1 MPSNGALD
9 LTIRIMGKVDPS
21 LAKSISSVTKQ
32 AGSISTVIGNIG
44 KAGLAMTG
52 AVAVAAAGVIGSTT
66 KAAQTFEDQMSDV
79 AKYVGGLTDEAGNI
93 NVEPYNEMADAI
105 LRLSTELPYSI
116 ENLTRMAAAM
126 GESGKSAEEIMG
138 GLLRD
143 TAMVGVALDI
153 SGDQAGDWATK
164 WEEALSMPHD
174 QIMDLFDQINYLAAN
189 SATTAVEIGEVVN
202 RVASLGQVT
211 GMDPDATAALATGLL
226 SMGMDSARAA
236 TSIKNIYTN
245 LTMGASA
252 TDRMTRAWDRLGMDA
267 VEVAKAMQSVDEYGN
282 SLAPDTLISVFEA
295 IGQLPEYQRLST
307 INDLFGRWPM
317 EAAAKVAQNPQ
328 FIVKLLNDANGTDWM
343 GSMEKELIV
352 KTNTAEG
359 LDEMFGNAVTRF
371 MVTLGNN
378 FLPVKKE
385 LAMLGIDMMNGITDS
400 LPDLTRLAE
409 GVMPMLR
416 SAVEGIGNAVKNAL
430 PYIQQAVDYVANN
443 GDTVAKWATG
453 LVGVFALMSAAPTIS
468 GIANTILGP
477 ASGLMS
483 VSPGRGQRFAAGVTG
498 AVSNAGGTFRAAQ
511 LGAQM
516 SNSLG
521 GSSLGNT
528 ILGGILGIQNA
539 GNLNKAKTGKGM
551 SRAVGNLM
559 NGITAAQAGGGILSV
574 LGNTGVGRYASN
586 VGRSVQ
592 NLANTGLVQDTLGV
606 GAMALGGIGNL
617 FGGAPAVATAAAS
630 GGLLG
635 RIGGALSGAA
645 GTVSGLGTALAATPI
660 GAAAMNVGSF
670 LGAGAGVIG
679 AVASPLASG
688 FLSLLG
694 TFGPVIAGLGGVVA
708 VVSILGDN
716 LEGIRTVVGN
726 IFGPAGVQVL
736 DNFVGGVTNI
746 GNAIRNAL
754 SPAGLANIQ
763 QAITSTFGPG
773 AGQAFA
779 TLIPLIQT
787 VTGIFGQI
795 VDLGVNHLKPLIL
808 EVWEFLSGTLFPTLI
823 PLLSTVIGLVG
834 TALVN
839 AVKVI
844 VDVVKAV
851 TPVVEPVITG
861 IIGLIQSIANV
872 AVSVVNFIIRCLNT
886 LSFTIPDWPVVFGG
900 LAGKTL
906 GFNLQ
911 EIALPQ
917 FANGGFATRPSI
929 AGEDGPETIIP
940 HDPAKRSRAI
950 ALWLQTGS
958 ILGLNSFADG
968 GFTNGMKAWGV
979 SALAGLALG
988 SAPGVAFTK
997 GIKLLNVAADAMQ
1010 LAGANSAEARKFIS
1024 TARAGARLRGGMGYL
1039 ASMDGLN
1046 LPDLTPRRS
1055 AGSMG
1060 RSIGGSLPAITFAPQ
1075 ITVSGSMSEED
1086 VNKLVE
1092 LLYQKFAE
1100 FMDRYNRERRRTSYA

>member
-126 GESGKSAEEIMG
+126 GESGKTAGEIMG

-174 QIMDLFDQINYLAAN
+174 QIMDLFDQINYMAAN

-409 GVMPMLR
+409 AVMPMLR
-416 SAVEGIGNAVKNAL
+416 SAVEGIGNAVQDAL
-430 PYIQQAVDYVANN
+430 PHIQNAIDYVVNN
-443 GDTVAKWATG
+443 KDTVTQWATG
-453 LVGVFALMSAAPTIS
+453 LVGLFAVMSAAPAVS
-468 GIANTILGP
+468 GIASTVLGP
-477 ASGLMS
+477 AAGLMS
-483 VSPGRGQRFAAGVTG
+483 VSPSRGQRFA
-498 AVSNAGGTFRAAQ
+498 
-511 LGAQM
+511 
-516 SNSLG
+516 
-521 GSSLGNT
+521 
-528 ILGGILGIQNA
+528 
-539 GNLNKAKTGKGM
+539 
-551 SRAVGNLM
+551 
-559 NGITAAQAGGGILSV
+559 
-574 LGNTGVGRYASN
+574 
-586 VGRSVQ
+586 
-592 NLANTGLVQDTLGV
+592 
-606 GAMALGGIGNL
+606 
-617 FGGAPAVATAAAS
+617 
-630 GGLLG
+630 
-635 RIGGALSGAA
+635 SGAA
-645 GTVSGLGTALAATPI
+645 GAVSGLGGTIQAARIGAQMANSSMTQVNGEAAGGGLFNTLLGAAFGVKNRNALTSGKGSDRTWWNRAIGVADQIATAKQGGIGGVISGLFAGTRIGNYAKGIADTKIGGGLI
-660 GAAAMNVGSF
+660 GAAKTGGGVMGEILSGIAGFTGLSGAVTGVKAA
-670 LGAGAGVIG
+670 GAGALAKVGSLAPVQALGSVAGGIAGGVG
-679 AVASPLASG
+679 NVLGFGGTVMAPLASG
-688 FLSLLG
+688 FMSLLG
-694 TFGPVIAGLGGVVA
+694 TFGPVIAGIGGIVA

-716 LEGIRTVVGN
+716 LDGIRTVVGN

-736 DNFVGGVTNI
+736 DNFVGGITNI
-746 GNAIRNAL
+746 GNAIQNAL
-754 SPAGLANIQ
+754 SPEGLANIQ
-763 QAITSTFGPG
+763 ETITKTFGPG
-773 AGQAFA
+773 AGAAFG

-808 EVWEFLSGTLFPTLI
+808 EVWEFLSGTLFPAVI

-861 IIGLIQSIANV
+861 IIGLIQGIADT
-872 AVSVVNFIIRCLNT
+872 AVSVVNFVIRALNK
-886 LSFTIPDWPVVFGG
+886 LSFTVPDWVPVIGG
-900 LAGKTL
+900 SQF

-911 EIALPQ
+911 EVSLPQ

>member
-328 FIVKLLNDANGTDWM
+328 FITDLLQMDNGTDWM

-606 GAMALGGIGNL
+606 GAMALGGMGNL

-736 DNFVGGVTNI
+736 DNFVGSVTNI
-746 GNAIRNAL
+746 GNAIQNAL

-795 VDLGVNHLKPLIL
+795 VDLGVNHMKPLI
-808 EVWEFLSGTLFPTLI
+808 EEIFLFLTGTLFPAVV

-844 VDVVKAV
+844 IDVVKTV
-851 TPVVEPVITG
+851 TPVVEPVIMG
-861 IIGLIQSIANV
+861 IIGLIQGIANV
-872 AVSVVNFIIRCLNT
+872 AVSVVNFVIRSLNK
-886 LSFTIPDWPVVFGG
+886 LSFTVPDWVPVIGG
-900 LAGKTL
+900 SQF

-911 EIALPQ
+911 EVSLPQ

-1100 FMDRYNRERRRTSYA
+1100 FMARYERERRRTSYA

>member
-126 GESGKSAEEIMG
+126 GESGKTAGEIMG

-174 QIMDLFDQINYLAAN
+174 QIMDLFDQINYMAAN

-343 GSMEKELIV
+343 DSMEKELIV

-385 LAMLGIDMMNGITDS
+385 LATLGIDMMNGITDS

-409 GVMPMLR
+409 GVMPVLR
-416 SAVEGIGNAVKNAL
+416 NAVEGIGNAVKDAL
-430 PYIQQAVDYVANN
+430 PDIQKAVDYVANN
-443 GDTVAKWATG
+443 GDKVVQWATG
-453 LVGVFALMSAAPTIS
+453 LVGIFAAMSAAPTIS
-468 GIANTILGP
+468 GIVG
-477 ASGLMS
+477 S
-483 VSPGRGQRFAAGVTG
+483 VIPMGNISIRGGQRFANG
-498 AVSNAGGTFRAAQ
+498 AASVVSGIGNTFGAARF
-511 LGAQM
+511 GAQM
-516 SNSLG
+516 ANSSMTQVNGASSGGFLQTAANSLLG
-521 GSSLGNT
+521 AAFGIKNRDALTSGKGSDRTWWNRTMGVANQIT
-528 ILGGILGIQNA
+528 AAKQGGIGGVISGLFA
-539 GNLNKAKTGKGM
+539 GTSVGNYANSIAGTKIGGGLIGAAKTG
-551 SRAVGNLM
+551 
-559 NGITAAQAGGGILSV
+559 GGVMGEILS
-574 LGNTGVGRYASN
+574 GIAGYTG
-586 VGRSVQ
+586 
-592 NLANTGLVQDTLGV
+592 
-606 GAMALGGIGNL
+606 
-617 FGGAPAVATAAAS
+617 
-630 GGLLG
+630 
-635 RIGGALSGAA
+635 LSGAA
-645 GTVSGLGTALAATPI
+645 NGVMAAGSAALTTI
-660 GAAAMNVGSF
+660 GSLAPVQAIGGMVGRIAGGVGNVLSF
-670 LGAGAGVIG
+670 GG
-679 AVASPLASG
+679 AVMSPLASG
-688 FLSLLG
+688 FMTLLG
-694 TFGPVIAGLGGVVA
+694 MFGPAIAGLGGVIA

-736 DNFVGGVTNI
+736 NNFVGGVTNI
-746 GNAIRNAL
+746 GNAIGNAL

-795 VDLGVNHLKPLIL
+795 VDLGVNHMKPLI
-808 EVWEFLSGTLFPTLI
+808 EEIFTFLTGTLFPAVV

-844 VDVVKAV
+844 IDVVKTV
-851 TPVVEPVITG
+851 TPVVEPVIMG
-861 IIGLIQSIANV
+861 IIGLIQGIANV
-872 AVSVVNFIIRCLNT
+872 AVSVVNFVIRSLNK
-886 LSFTIPDWPVVFGG
+886 LSFTVPDWVPVIGG
-900 LAGKTL
+900 SQF

-911 EIALPQ
+911 EVSLPQ

-997 GIKLLNVAADAMQ
+997 GVKLLNVAADVMQ

-1100 FMDRYNRERRRTSYA
+1100 FMARYERERRRTSYA

>member
-409 GVMPMLR
+409 GVMPVLR

-468 GIANTILGP
+468 GVANTILGP

-483 VSPGRGQRFAAGVTG
+483 VSSGRGQRFAAGVTG

-606 GAMALGGIGNL
+606 GAMALGGMGNL
-617 FGGAPAVATAAAS
+617 FGGAPAFATAAAS

-660 GAAAMNVGSF
+660 GTAAMNVGSF

-795 VDLGVNHLKPLIL
+795 VDLGVNHMKPLI
-808 EVWEFLSGTLFPTLI
+808 EEIFSFLTGTLFPAVV

-844 VDVVKAV
+844 IDVVKTV
-851 TPVVEPVITG
+851 TPVVEPVIMG
-861 IIGLIQSIANV
+861 IIGLIRGIANV
-872 AVSVVNFIIRCLNT
+872 TVSVVNFVIRSLNK
-886 LSFTIPDWPVVFGG
+886 LSFTVPDWVPVIGG
-900 LAGKTL
+900 SQF

-911 EIALPQ
+911 EVSLPQ

>member
-328 FIVKLLNDANGTDWM
+328 FITDLLQMANGTDWM

-400 LPDLTRLAE
+400 LPDLTKLAE

-430 PYIQQAVDYVANN
+430 PDIQQAVDYVANN

-468 GIANTILGP
+468 GIANTILSPAAKP
-477 ASGLMS
+477 ASGALNFVKS
-483 VSPGRGQRFAAGVTG
+483 VPKTVGNGIMAARTG
-498 AVSNAGGTFRAAQ
+498 SVLANGAGE
-511 LGAQM
+511 
-516 SNSLG
+516 
-521 GSSLGNT
+521 SSIGNT
-528 ILGGILGIQNA
+528 ILGGVMGLLSTGSLSKPNSQRGQQAAVNA
-539 GNLNKAKTGKGM
+539 L
-551 SRAVGNLM
+551 
-559 NGITAAQAGGGILSV
+559 AGRI
-574 LGNTGVGRYASN
+574 NATK
-586 VGRSVQ
+586 Q
-592 NLANTGLVQDTLGV
+592 
-606 GAMALGGIGNL
+606 GIGNYV
-617 FGGAPAVATAAAS
+617 GGIRNAISNPVSMPGFTTGVLSTMAGIPMPAPAA
-630 GGLLG
+630 
-635 RIGGALSGAA
+635 
-645 GTVSGLGTALAATPI
+645 
-660 GAAAMNVGSF
+660 
-670 LGAGAGVIG
+670 G
-679 AVASPLASG
+679 AVAASSAAGGISSALGTVAGVAGAAVLPVAGQVAGAAKGVAGFLGKG

-708 VVSILGDN
+708 VVSILSDN

-795 VDLGVNHLKPLIL
+795 VDLGVNHMKPLI
-808 EVWEFLSGTLFPTLI
+808 EEIFSFLTGTLFPAVV
-823 PLLSTVIGLVG
+823 PLLQTVIGLVG

-839 AVKVI
+839 AVAVI

-851 TPVVEPVITG
+851 LPAIEPIITG
-861 IIGLIQSIANV
+861 IIGLIQGIANV
-872 AVSVVNFIIRCLNT
+872 AVSVVNFVIRGLNNISIT
-886 LSFTIPDWPVVFGG
+886 MPDWLKYVPFASE

-906 GFNLQ
+906 GFELQ
-911 EIALPQ
+911 EVSLPQ

>member
-174 QIMDLFDQINYLAAN
+174 QIMDLFDQINYMAAN

-328 FIVKLLNDANGTDWM
+328 FITDLLQMANGTDWM

-539 GNLNKAKTGKGM
+539 GSLNKAKTGKGM

-559 NGITAAQAGGGILSV
+559 SGITAAQAGGGILSA

-592 NLANTGLVQDTLGV
+592 NLANTELVQNTMGV

-660 GAAAMNVGSF
+660 GAAALNVGSF

-736 DNFVGGVTNI
+736 NNFVGGVTNI
-746 GNAIRNAL
+746 GNAIGNAL

-795 VDLGVNHLKPLIL
+795 VDLGVNHMKPLI
-808 EVWEFLSGTLFPTLI
+808 EEIFSFLTGTLFPAVV

-844 VDVVKAV
+844 IDVVKTV
-851 TPVVEPVITG
+851 TPVVEPVIMG
-861 IIGLIQSIANV
+861 IIGLIQGIANV
-872 AVSVVNFIIRCLNT
+872 AVSVVNFVIRSLNK
-886 LSFTIPDWPVVFGG
+886 LSFTVPDWVPVIGG
-900 LAGKTL
+900 SQF

-911 EIALPQ
+911 EVSLPQ

-997 GIKLLNVAADAMQ
+997 GVKLLNVAADVMQ
-1010 LAGANSAEARKFIS
+1010 LAGANSAEAQKFIS

-1100 FMDRYNRERRRTSYA
+1100 FMARYERERRRTSYA

>member
-174 QIMDLFDQINYLAAN
+174 QIMDLFDQINYMAAN

-328 FIVKLLNDANGTDWM
+328 FITDLLQMANGTDWM

-539 GNLNKAKTGKGM
+539 GSLNKAKTGKGM

-559 NGITAAQAGGGILSV
+559 SGITAAQAGGGILSA

-592 NLANTGLVQDTLGV
+592 NLANTELVQNTMGV

-660 GAAAMNVGSF
+660 GAAALNVGSF

-736 DNFVGGVTNI
+736 NNFVGGVTNI
-746 GNAIRNAL
+746 GNAIGNAL

-795 VDLGVNHLKPLIL
+795 VDLGVNHMKPLI
-808 EVWEFLSGTLFPTLI
+808 EEIFSFLTGTLFPAVV

-844 VDVVKAV
+844 IDVVKTV
-851 TPVVEPVITG
+851 TPVVEPVIMG
-861 IIGLIQSIANV
+861 IIGLIQGIANV
-872 AVSVVNFIIRCLNT
+872 AVSVVNFVIRSLNK
-886 LSFTIPDWPVVFGG
+886 LSFTVPDWVPVIGG
-900 LAGKTL
+900 SQF

-911 EIALPQ
+911 EVSLPQ

-997 GIKLLNVAADAMQ
+997 GVKLLNVAADVMQ

-1092 LLYQKFAE
+1092 LLYQKFVE
-1100 FMDRYNRERRRTSYA
+1100 FMARYERERRRTSYA

>member
-174 QIMDLFDQINYLAAN
+174 KIMDLFDQINYLAAN

-400 LPDLTRLAE
+400 LPDLTKLAE

-606 GAMALGGIGNL
+606 GAMALGGMGNL

-795 VDLGVNHLKPLIL
+795 VDLGVNHMKPLI
-808 EVWEFLSGTLFPTLI
+808 EEIFSFLTGTLFPAVV

-844 VDVVKAV
+844 IDVVKTV
-851 TPVVEPVITG
+851 TPVVEPVIMG
-861 IIGLIQSIANV
+861 IIGLIRGIANV
-872 AVSVVNFIIRCLNT
+872 TVSVVNFVIRSLNK
-886 LSFTIPDWPVVFGG
+886 LSFTVPDWVPVIGG
-900 LAGKTL
+900 SQF

-911 EIALPQ
+911 EVSLPQ

>member
-328 FIVKLLNDANGTDWM
+328 FITDLLQMANGTDWM

-400 LPDLTRLAE
+400 LPDLTKLAE

-453 LVGVFALMSAAPTIS
+453 LVGVFALMSAAPAIS

-539 GNLNKAKTGKGM
+539 GSLNKAKTGKGM

-592 NLANTGLVQDTLGV
+592 NLANTGLVQNTLGV
-606 GAMALGGIGNL
+606 GAMALGGMGNL

-660 GAAAMNVGSF
+660 GAAALNVGSF

-795 VDLGVNHLKPLIL
+795 VDLGVNHMKPMI
-808 EVWEFLSGTLFPTLI
+808 EEIFTFLTGTLFPAVV

-844 VDVVKAV
+844 IDVVKTV
-851 TPVVEPVITG
+851 TPVVEPVIMG
-861 IIGLIQSIANV
+861 IIGLIQGIANV
-872 AVSVVNFIIRCLNT
+872 AVSVVNFVIRALNK
-886 LSFTIPDWPVVFGG
+886 LSFTVPDWVPVIGG
-900 LAGKTL
+900 SQF

-911 EIALPQ
+911 EVSLPQ

-997 GIKLLNVAADAMQ
+997 GVKLLNVAADVMQ
-1010 LAGANSAEARKFIS
+1010 LAGANSAEAQKFIS

-1055 AGSMG
+1055 AGSMS

-1100 FMDRYNRERRRTSYA
+1100 FMDRYNRERRRKSYA

>member
-385 LAMLGIDMMNGITDS
+385 LATLGIDMMNGITDS

-409 GVMPMLR
+409 GVMPVLR
-416 SAVEGIGNAVKNAL
+416 NAVEGIGNAVKNAL

-443 GDTVAKWATG
+443 GDTVAQWATG

-468 GIANTILGP
+468 GIANTILSPAAKP
-477 ASGLMS
+477 ASGALNFVKGVPKTVGNGIMAARTGS
-483 VSPGRGQRFAAGVTG
+483 VLANG
-498 AVSNAGGTFRAAQ
+498 AGG
-511 LGAQM
+511 
-516 SNSLG
+516 NSI
-521 GSSLGNT
+521 GNT
-528 ILGGILGIQNA
+528 ILGGVMGLLSTGSLSKPNSQRGQQAAVNALAGRINATKQGI
-539 GNLNKAKTGKGM
+539 GNY
-551 SRAVGNLM
+551 V
-559 NGITAAQAGGGILSV
+559 GGIRNAISNPV
-574 LGNTGVGRYASN
+574 SMPGFTTGVLSTMAGIPMPVPA
-586 VGRSVQ
+586 
-592 NLANTGLVQDTLGV
+592 A
-606 GAMALGGIGNL
+606 GAMAASSAAGGISS
-617 FGGAPAVATAAAS
+617 A
-630 GGLLG
+630 
-635 RIGGALSGAA
+635 
-645 GTVSGLGTALAATPI
+645 LGTAAGVA
-660 GAAAMNVGSF
+660 GAAVLPVAGQVAGAAKGVAGF
-670 LGAGAGVIG
+670 LGK
-679 AVASPLASG
+679 G
-688 FLSLLG
+688 FLSLLS
-694 TFGPVIAGLGGVVA
+694 TFGPAIAGLGGVIA

-746 GNAIRNAL
+746 GNAIQNAL

-795 VDLGVNHLKPLIL
+795 VDLGVNHMKPLI
-808 EVWEFLSGTLFPTLI
+808 EEIFTFLTGTLFPAVV
-823 PLLSTVIGLVG
+823 PLLQTVIGLVG
-834 TALVN
+834 TTLVN
-839 AVKVI
+839 AVAVI

-851 TPVVEPVITG
+851 LPAIEPIITG
-861 IIGLIQSIANV
+861 IIGLIQGIANV
-872 AVSVVNFIIRCLNT
+872 AVSVVNFVIRGLNNISIT
-886 LSFTIPDWPVVFGG
+886 MPDWLKYVPFASE

-906 GFNLQ
+906 GFELQ
-911 EIALPQ
+911 EVSLPQ

-1100 FMDRYNRERRRTSYA
+1100 FMARYERERRRTSYA

>member
-328 FIVKLLNDANGTDWM
+328 FITDLLQMANGTDWM

-400 LPDLTRLAE
+400 LPDLTKLAE

-606 GAMALGGIGNL
+606 GAMALGGMGNL

-795 VDLGVNHLKPLIL
+795 VDLGVNHMKPLI
-808 EVWEFLSGTLFPTLI
+808 EEIFSFLTGTLFPAVV

-844 VDVVKAV
+844 IDVVKTV
-851 TPVVEPVITG
+851 TPVVEPVIMG
-861 IIGLIQSIANV
+861 IIGLIRGIANV
-872 AVSVVNFIIRCLNT
+872 TVSVVNFVIRSLNK
-886 LSFTIPDWPVVFGG
+886 LSFTVPDWVPV
-900 LAGKTL
+900 
-906 GFNLQ
+906 
-911 EIALPQ
+911 
-917 FANGGFATRPSI
+917 
-929 AGEDGPETIIP
+929 
-940 HDPAKRSRAI
+940 
-950 ALWLQTGS
+950 
-958 ILGLNSFADG
+958 
-968 GFTNGMKAWGV
+968 
-979 SALAGLALG
+979 
-988 SAPGVAFTK
+988 
-997 GIKLLNVAADAMQ
+997 
-1010 LAGANSAEARKFIS
+1010 
-1024 TARAGARLRGGMGYL
+1024 
-1039 ASMDGLN
+1039 
-1046 LPDLTPRRS
+1046 
-1055 AGSMG
+1055 
-1060 RSIGGSLPAITFAPQ
+1060 IGGSQFGFSSPMAALLQGRPSRAKTALKPSSRTTRPRGAGLLP
-1075 ITVSGSMSEED
+1075 SGCRPVPSSD
-1086 VNKLVE
+1086 
-1092 LLYQKFAE
+1092 
-1100 FMDRYNRERRRTSYA
+1100 

>member
-400 LPDLTRLAE
+400 LPDLTKLAE

-606 GAMALGGIGNL
+606 GAMALGGMGNL

-795 VDLGVNHLKPLIL
+795 VDLGVNHMKPLI
-808 EVWEFLSGTLFPTLI
+808 EEIFSFLTGTLFPAVV

-844 VDVVKAV
+844 IDVVKTV
-851 TPVVEPVITG
+851 TPVVEPVIMG
-861 IIGLIQSIANV
+861 IIGLIRGIANV
-872 AVSVVNFIIRCLNT
+872 TVSVVNFVIRSLNK
-886 LSFTIPDWPVVFGG
+886 LSFTVPDWVPVIGG
-900 LAGKTL
+900 SQF

-911 EIALPQ
+911 EVSLPQ

-997 GIKLLNVAADAMQ
+997 GVKLLNVAADAMQ

-1100 FMDRYNRERRRTSYA
+1100 FMARYERERRRTSYA

>member
-174 QIMDLFDQINYLAAN
+174 QIMDLFDQINYMAAN

-328 FIVKLLNDANGTDWM
+328 FITDLLQMANGTDWM

-539 GNLNKAKTGKGM
+539 GSLNKAKTGKGM

-559 NGITAAQAGGGILSV
+559 SGITAAQAGGGILSA

-592 NLANTGLVQDTLGV
+592 NLANTELVQNTMGV

-660 GAAAMNVGSF
+660 GAAALNVGSF

-736 DNFVGGVTNI
+736 NNFVGGVTNI
-746 GNAIRNAL
+746 GNAIGNAL

-795 VDLGVNHLKPLIL
+795 VDLGVNHMKPLI
-808 EVWEFLSGTLFPTLI
+808 EEIFSFLTGTLFPAVV

-844 VDVVKAV
+844 IDVVKTV
-851 TPVVEPVITG
+851 TPVVEPVIMG
-861 IIGLIQSIANV
+861 IIGLIQGIANV
-872 AVSVVNFIIRCLNT
+872 AVSVVNFVIRSLNK
-886 LSFTIPDWPVVFGG
+886 LSFTVPDWVPVIGG
-900 LAGKTL
+900 SQF

-911 EIALPQ
+911 EVSLPQ

-997 GIKLLNVAADAMQ
+997 GVKLLNVAADVMQ

-1046 LPDLTPRRS
+1046 LPDLTPRRN

-1060 RSIGGSLPAITFAPQ
+1060 RSIGGSLPTITFAPQ

-1100 FMDRYNRERRRTSYA
+1100 FMARYERERRRTSYA

>member
-174 QIMDLFDQINYLAAN
+174 KIMDLFDQINYLAAN

-385 LAMLGIDMMNGITDS
+385 LATLGIDMMNGITDS
-400 LPDLTRLAE
+400 LPDLTKLAE
-409 GVMPMLR
+409 GVMPILR

-498 AVSNAGGTFRAAQ
+498 AVSNVGGTFRAAQ

-592 NLANTGLVQDTLGV
+592 NLANTGLVQNTMGV
-606 GAMALGGIGNL
+606 GAMALGGMGNL

-635 RIGGALSGAA
+635 RIGGVLSGAA

-660 GAAAMNVGSF
+660 GAAALNVGSF

-708 VVSILGDN
+708 VVSILSDN

-746 GNAIRNAL
+746 GNAIGNAL

-795 VDLGVNHLKPLIL
+795 VDLGVNHMKPLI
-808 EVWEFLSGTLFPTLI
+808 EEIFSFLTGTLFPAVV

-844 VDVVKAV
+844 IDVVKTV
-851 TPVVEPVITG
+851 TPVVEPVIMG
-861 IIGLIQSIANV
+861 IIGLIQGIANV
-872 AVSVVNFIIRCLNT
+872 AVSVVNFVIRSLNK
-886 LSFTIPDWPVVFGG
+886 LSFTVPDWVPVIGG
-900 LAGKTL
+900 SQF

-911 EIALPQ
+911 EVSLPQ

-940 HDPAKRSRAI
+940 HDPTKRSRAI

-997 GIKLLNVAADAMQ
+997 GVKLLNVAADVMQ
-1010 LAGANSAEARKFIS
+1010 LAGANSAEAQKFIS

-1055 AGSMG
+1055 AGSMS

-1100 FMDRYNRERRRTSYA
+1100 FMDRYNRERRRKSYA

>member
-328 FIVKLLNDANGTDWM
+328 FITDLLQMANGTDWM

-539 GNLNKAKTGKGM
+539 GSLNKAKTGKGM

-559 NGITAAQAGGGILSV
+559 SGITAAQAGGGILSA

-592 NLANTGLVQDTLGV
+592 NLANTELVQNTMGV

-660 GAAAMNVGSF
+660 GAAALNVGSF

-736 DNFVGGVTNI
+736 NNFVGGVTNI
-746 GNAIRNAL
+746 GNAIGNAL

-795 VDLGVNHLKPLIL
+795 VDLGVNHMKPLI
-808 EVWEFLSGTLFPTLI
+808 EEIFSFLTGTLFPAVV

-844 VDVVKAV
+844 IDVVKTV
-851 TPVVEPVITG
+851 TPVVEPVIMG
-861 IIGLIQSIANV
+861 IIGLIQGIANV
-872 AVSVVNFIIRCLNT
+872 AVSVVNFVIRSLNK
-886 LSFTIPDWPVVFGG
+886 LSFTVPDWVPVIGG
-900 LAGKTL
+900 SQF

-911 EIALPQ
+911 EVSLPQ

-997 GIKLLNVAADAMQ
+997 GVKLLNVAADVMQ

-1046 LPDLTPRRS
+1046 LPDLTPRRN

-1092 LLYQKFAE
+1092 LLYQKFVE
-1100 FMDRYNRERRRTSYA
+1100 FMARYERERRRTSYA

>member
-174 QIMDLFDQINYLAAN
+174 QIMDLFDQINYMAAN

-328 FIVKLLNDANGTDWM
+328 FITDLLQMANGTDWM

-539 GNLNKAKTGKGM
+539 GSLNKAKTGKGM

-559 NGITAAQAGGGILSV
+559 SGITAAQAGGGILSA

-592 NLANTGLVQDTLGV
+592 NLANTELVQNTMGV

-660 GAAAMNVGSF
+660 GAAALNVGSF

-736 DNFVGGVTNI
+736 NNFVGGVTNI
-746 GNAIRNAL
+746 GNAIGNAL

-795 VDLGVNHLKPLIL
+795 VDLGVNHMKPLI
-808 EVWEFLSGTLFPTLI
+808 EEIFSFLTGTLFPAVV

-844 VDVVKAV
+844 IDVVKTV
-851 TPVVEPVITG
+851 TPVVEPVIMG
-861 IIGLIQSIANV
+861 IIGLIRGIANV
-872 AVSVVNFIIRCLNT
+872 TVSVVNFVIRSLNK
-886 LSFTIPDWPVVFGG
+886 LSFTVPDWVPVIGG
-900 LAGKTL
+900 SQF

-911 EIALPQ
+911 EVSLPQ

>member
-66 KAAQTFEDQMSDV
+66 KAAKTFEDQMSDV

-126 GESGKSAEEIMG
+126 GESGKTAGEIMG

-252 TDRMTRAWDRLGMDA
+252 TERMTRAWDRLGMDA

-282 SLAPDTLISVFEA
+282 SLASDTLISVFEA

-328 FIVKLLNDANGTDWM
+328 FITDLLQMANGTDWM

-606 GAMALGGIGNL
+606 GAMALGGMGNL

-736 DNFVGGVTNI
+736 DNFVGSVTNI
-746 GNAIRNAL
+746 GNAIQNAL

-795 VDLGVNHLKPLIL
+795 VDLGVNHMKPLI
-808 EVWEFLSGTLFPTLI
+808 EEIFLFLTGTLFPAVV

-844 VDVVKAV
+844 IDVVKTV
-851 TPVVEPVITG
+851 TPVVEPVIMG
-861 IIGLIQSIANV
+861 IIGLIQGIANV
-872 AVSVVNFIIRCLNT
+872 AVSVVNFVIRSLNK
-886 LSFTIPDWPVVFGG
+886 LSFTVPDWVPVIGG
-900 LAGKTL
+900 SQF

-911 EIALPQ
+911 EVSLPQ

-1100 FMDRYNRERRRTSYA
+1100 FMARYERERRRTSYA

>member
-174 QIMDLFDQINYLAAN
+174 QIMDLFDQINYMAAN

-282 SLAPDTLISVFEA
+282 SLAPDMLISVFKA

-328 FIVKLLNDANGTDWM
+328 FITDLLQMANGTDWM
-343 GSMEKELIV
+343 GSMKKELIV

-468 GIANTILGP
+468 GIANTILSPAAKP
-477 ASGLMS
+477 ASGALNFVKGVPKTVGNGIMAARTGS
-483 VSPGRGQRFAAGVTG
+483 VLANG
-498 AVSNAGGTFRAAQ
+498 AGG
-511 LGAQM
+511 
-516 SNSLG
+516 NSI
-521 GSSLGNT
+521 GNT
-528 ILGGILGIQNA
+528 ILGGVMGLLSTGSLSKPNSQRGQQAAVNA
-539 GNLNKAKTGKGM
+539 L
-551 SRAVGNLM
+551 
-559 NGITAAQAGGGILSV
+559 AGRI
-574 LGNTGVGRYASN
+574 NATK
-586 VGRSVQ
+586 Q
-592 NLANTGLVQDTLGV
+592 
-606 GAMALGGIGNL
+606 GIGNYV
-617 FGGAPAVATAAAS
+617 GGIRNAISNPVSMPGFTTGVLSTMAGIPMPTPAA
-630 GGLLG
+630 
-635 RIGGALSGAA
+635 
-645 GTVSGLGTALAATPI
+645 
-660 GAAAMNVGSF
+660 
-670 LGAGAGVIG
+670 G
-679 AVASPLASG
+679 AVAASSAAGGISSALGTVAGVAGAAVLPVAGQVAGAAKGVAGFLGKG

-795 VDLGVNHLKPLIL
+795 VDLGVNHMKPLI
-808 EVWEFLSGTLFPTLI
+808 EEIFTFLTGTLFPAVV
-823 PLLSTVIGLVG
+823 PLLQTVIGLVG
-834 TALVN
+834 TTLVN
-839 AVKVI
+839 AVAVI

-851 TPVVEPVITG
+851 LPAIEPIITG
-861 IIGLIQSIANV
+861 IIGLIQGIANV
-872 AVSVVNFIIRCLNT
+872 AVSVVNFVIRGLNNISIT
-886 LSFTIPDWPVVFGG
+886 MPDWLKYVPFASE

-906 GFNLQ
+906 GFELQ
-911 EIALPQ
+911 EVSLPQ

-997 GIKLLNVAADAMQ
+997 GVKLLNVAADAMQ

>member
-174 QIMDLFDQINYLAAN
+174 QIMDLFDQINYMAAN

-328 FIVKLLNDANGTDWM
+328 FITDLLQMANGTDWM

-539 GNLNKAKTGKGM
+539 GSLNKAKTGKGM

-559 NGITAAQAGGGILSV
+559 SGITAAQAGGGILGV
-574 LGNTGVGRYASN
+574 LGNTGVGRYAKN
-586 VGRSVQ
+586 VGHSVQ

-606 GAMALGGIGNL
+606 GAMAFGGLGNL
-617 FGGAPAVATAAAS
+617 FARTPAVAAAAATSS
-630 GGLLG
+630 GILG

-660 GAAAMNVGSF
+660 GAAALNVGSF

-679 AVASPLASG
+679 TVASP
-688 FLSLLG
+688 
-694 TFGPVIAGLGGVVA
+694 PVIAGLGGVVA

-746 GNAIRNAL
+746 GNAIQNAL

-795 VDLGVNHLKPLIL
+795 VDLGVNHMKPLI
-808 EVWEFLSGTLFPTLI
+808 EEIFSFLTGTLFPAVV

-844 VDVVKAV
+844 IDVVKTV
-851 TPVVEPVITG
+851 TPVVEPVIMG
-861 IIGLIQSIANV
+861 IIGLIQGIANV
-872 AVSVVNFIIRCLNT
+872 AVSVVNFVIRSLNK
-886 LSFTIPDWPVVFGG
+886 LSFTVPDWVPVIGG
-900 LAGKTL
+900 SQF

-911 EIALPQ
+911 EVSLPQ

-997 GIKLLNVAADAMQ
+997 GVKLLNVAADVMQ

-1060 RSIGGSLPAITFAPQ
+1060 RSISGSLPAITFAPQ

-1100 FMDRYNRERRRTSYA
+1100 FMARYERERRRTSYA

>member
-174 QIMDLFDQINYLAAN
+174 QIMDLFDQINYMAAN

-328 FIVKLLNDANGTDWM
+328 FITDLLQMANGTDWM
-343 GSMEKELIV
+343 GSMKKELIV

-468 GIANTILGP
+468 GIANTILSPAAKP
-477 ASGLMS
+477 ASGALNFVKGVPKTVGNGIMAARTGS
-483 VSPGRGQRFAAGVTG
+483 VLANG
-498 AVSNAGGTFRAAQ
+498 AGG
-511 LGAQM
+511 
-516 SNSLG
+516 NSI
-521 GSSLGNT
+521 GNT
-528 ILGGILGIQNA
+528 ILGGVMGLLSTGSLSKPNSQRGQQAAVNA
-539 GNLNKAKTGKGM
+539 L
-551 SRAVGNLM
+551 
-559 NGITAAQAGGGILSV
+559 AGRI
-574 LGNTGVGRYASN
+574 NATK
-586 VGRSVQ
+586 Q
-592 NLANTGLVQDTLGV
+592 
-606 GAMALGGIGNL
+606 GIGNYV
-617 FGGAPAVATAAAS
+617 GGIRNAISNPVSMPGFTTGVLSTMAGIPMPTPAA
-630 GGLLG
+630 
-635 RIGGALSGAA
+635 
-645 GTVSGLGTALAATPI
+645 
-660 GAAAMNVGSF
+660 
-670 LGAGAGVIG
+670 G
-679 AVASPLASG
+679 AVAASSAAGGISSALGTVAGVAGAAVLPVAGQVAGAAKGVAGFLGKG

-795 VDLGVNHLKPLIL
+795 VDLGVNHMKPLI
-808 EVWEFLSGTLFPTLI
+808 EEIFTFLTGTLFPAVV
-823 PLLSTVIGLVG
+823 PLLQTVIGLVG
-834 TALVN
+834 TTLVN
-839 AVKVI
+839 AVAVI

-851 TPVVEPVITG
+851 LPAIEPIITG
-861 IIGLIQSIANV
+861 IIGLIQGIANV
-872 AVSVVNFIIRCLNT
+872 AVSVVNFVIRGLNNISIT
-886 LSFTIPDWPVVFGG
+886 MPDWLKYVPFASE

-906 GFNLQ
+906 GFELQ
-911 EIALPQ
+911 EVSLPQ

-997 GIKLLNVAADAMQ
+997 GVKLLNVAADAMQ

>member
-164 WEEALSMPHD
+164 WEEALNMDHT
-174 QIMDLFDQINYLAAN
+174 QIMDLFDQINYMAAN

-252 TDRMTRAWDRLGMDA
+252 TDRMTGAWDRLGMDA

-328 FIVKLLNDANGTDWM
+328 FITDLLQMANGTDWM

-385 LAMLGIDMMNGITDS
+385 LSMLGIDMMNGITDS

-539 GNLNKAKTGKGM
+539 GSLNKAKTGKGM

-559 NGITAAQAGGGILSV
+559 SGITAAQAGGGILGV
-574 LGNTGVGRYASN
+574 LGNTGVGRYAKN
-586 VGRSVQ
+586 VGHSVQ

-606 GAMALGGIGNL
+606 GAMAFGGLGNL
-617 FGGAPAVATAAAS
+617 FARTPAVAAAAATSS
-630 GGLLG
+630 GILG

-645 GTVSGLGTALAATPI
+645 GTVSGLGTALAATPM
-660 GAAAMNVGSF
+660 GAAALNVGSF

-679 AVASPLASG
+679 TVASPLASG

-736 DNFVGGVTNI
+736 NNFVGGVTNI
-746 GNAIRNAL
+746 GNAIQNAL

-795 VDLGVNHLKPLIL
+795 VDLGVNHMKPLI
-808 EVWEFLSGTLFPTLI
+808 EEIFSFLTGTLFPAVV
-823 PLLSTVIGLVG
+823 PLLSTV
-834 TALVN
+834 
-839 AVKVI
+839 
-844 VDVVKAV
+844 
-851 TPVVEPVITG
+851 EPVIMG
-861 IIGLIQSIANV
+861 IIGLIQGIANV
-872 AVSVVNFIIRCLNT
+872 AVSVVNFVIRSLNK
-886 LSFTIPDWPVVFGG
+886 LSFTVPDWVPVIGG
-900 LAGKTL
+900 SQF

-911 EIALPQ
+911 EVSLPQ

-997 GIKLLNVAADAMQ
+997 GVKLLNVAADVMQ
-1010 LAGANSAEARKFIS
+1010 LAGANSAEAQKFIS

-1100 FMDRYNRERRRTSYA
+1100 FMARYERERRRTSYA

>member
-295 IGQLPEYQRLST
+295 IGQLPEHQRLST

-400 LPDLTRLAE
+400 LPDLTKLAE

-606 GAMALGGIGNL
+606 GAMALGGMGNL

-763 QAITSTFGPG
+763 QAITNTFGPG

-795 VDLGVNHLKPLIL
+795 VDLGVNHMKPLI
-808 EVWEFLSGTLFPTLI
+808 EEIFSFLTGTLFPAVV

-844 VDVVKAV
+844 IDVVKTV
-851 TPVVEPVITG
+851 TPVVEPVIMG
-861 IIGLIQSIANV
+861 IIGLIRGIANV
-872 AVSVVNFIIRCLNT
+872 TVSVVNFVIRSLNK
-886 LSFTIPDWPVVFGG
+886 LSFTVPDWVPVIGG
-900 LAGKTL
+900 SQF

-911 EIALPQ
+911 EVSLPQ

>member
-52 AVAVAAAGVIGSTT
+52 AVAVAAAGVVGSTT

-126 GESGKSAEEIMG
+126 GESGKTAGEIMG

-174 QIMDLFDQINYLAAN
+174 KIMDLFDQINYLAAN

-498 AVSNAGGTFRAAQ
+498 AISNAGGTFRAAQ

-539 GNLNKAKTGKGM
+539 GSLNKAKTGKGM

-559 NGITAAQAGGGILSV
+559 SGITAAQAGGGILSA

-592 NLANTGLVQDTLGV
+592 NLANTELVQNTMGV

-660 GAAAMNVGSF
+660 GAAALNVGSF

-736 DNFVGGVTNI
+736 NNFVGGVTNI
-746 GNAIRNAL
+746 GNAIGNAL

-795 VDLGVNHLKPLIL
+795 VDLGVNHMKPLI
-808 EVWEFLSGTLFPTLI
+808 EEIFSFLTGTLFPAVV

-844 VDVVKAV
+844 IDVVKTV
-851 TPVVEPVITG
+851 TPVVEPVIMG
-861 IIGLIQSIANV
+861 IIGLIQGIANV
-872 AVSVVNFIIRCLNT
+872 AVSVVNFVIRSLNK
-886 LSFTIPDWPVVFGG
+886 LSFTVPDWVPVIGG
-900 LAGKTL
+900 SQF

-911 EIALPQ
+911 EVSLPQ

-988 SAPGVAFTK
+988 STPGVAFTK
-997 GIKLLNVAADAMQ
+997 GVKLLNVAADVMQ

-1075 ITVSGSMSEED
+1075 ITVSGSMSKED

-1100 FMDRYNRERRRTSYA
+1100 FMARYERERRRTSYA

>member
-126 GESGKSAEEIMG
+126 GESGKTAGEIMG

-174 QIMDLFDQINYLAAN
+174 KIMDLFDQINYMAAN

-443 GDTVAKWATG
+443 GDTVAQWATG

-468 GIANTILGP
+468 GIANTILSPAAKP
-477 ASGLMS
+477 ASGALNFVKGVPKTVGNGIMAARTGS
-483 VSPGRGQRFAAGVTG
+483 VLANG
-498 AVSNAGGTFRAAQ
+498 AGG
-511 LGAQM
+511 
-516 SNSLG
+516 NSI
-521 GSSLGNT
+521 GNT
-528 ILGGILGIQNA
+528 ILGGVMGLLSTGSLSKPNSQRGQQAAVNA
-539 GNLNKAKTGKGM
+539 L
-551 SRAVGNLM
+551 
-559 NGITAAQAGGGILSV
+559 AGRI
-574 LGNTGVGRYASN
+574 NATK
-586 VGRSVQ
+586 Q
-592 NLANTGLVQDTLGV
+592 
-606 GAMALGGIGNL
+606 GIGNYV
-617 FGGAPAVATAAAS
+617 GGIRNAISNPVSMPGFTTGVLSTMAGIPMPAPAAGAVAAS
-630 GGLLG
+630 
-635 RIGGALSGAA
+635 SAA
-645 GTVSGLGTALAATPI
+645 GGISSALGTAAGVA
-660 GAAAMNVGSF
+660 GAAVLPVAGQVAGAAKGVAGF
-670 LGAGAGVIG
+670 LGK
-679 AVASPLASG
+679 G

-736 DNFVGGVTNI
+736 NNFVGGVTNI
-746 GNAIRNAL
+746 GNAIGNAL

-779 TLIPLIQT
+779 TLIPMIQT
-787 VTGIFGQI
+787 VMGIFGQI
-795 VDLGVNHLKPLIL
+795 VDLGVNHMKPLI
-808 EVWEFLSGTLFPTLI
+808 EEIFSFLTGTLFPAVV

-839 AVKVI
+839 AVAVI

-851 TPVVEPVITG
+851 LPAIEPIITG
-861 IIGLIQSIANV
+861 IIGLIQGIANV
-872 AVSVVNFIIRCLNT
+872 AVSVVNFVIRGLNNISIT
-886 LSFTIPDWPVVFGG
+886 MPDWLKYVPFASE

-906 GFNLQ
+906 GFELQ
-911 EIALPQ
+911 EVSLPQ

-968 GFTNGMKAWGV
+968 GSTNGMKAWGV

-997 GIKLLNVAADAMQ
+997 GVKLLNVAADAMQ

-1055 AGSMG
+1055 AGSMD

-1100 FMDRYNRERRRTSYA
+1100 FMARYERERRRTSYA

>member
-328 FIVKLLNDANGTDWM
+328 FITDLLQMANGTDWM

-400 LPDLTRLAE
+400 LPDLTKLAE

-606 GAMALGGIGNL
+606 GAMALGGMGNL

-795 VDLGVNHLKPLIL
+795 VDLGVNHMKPLI
-808 EVWEFLSGTLFPTLI
+808 EEIFSFLTGTLFPAVV

-844 VDVVKAV
+844 IDVVKTV
-851 TPVVEPVITG
+851 TPVVEPVIMG
-861 IIGLIQSIANV
+861 IIGLIRGIANV
-872 AVSVVNFIIRCLNT
+872 TVSVVNFVIRSLNK
-886 LSFTIPDWPVVFGG
+886 LSFTVPDWVPVIGG
-900 LAGKTL
+900 SQF

-911 EIALPQ
+911 EVSLPQ

-997 GIKLLNVAADAMQ
+997 GVKLLNVAADVMQ

-1100 FMDRYNRERRRTSYA
+1100 FMARYERERRRTSYA

>member
-343 GSMEKELIV
+343 DSMEKELIV

-385 LAMLGIDMMNGITDS
+385 LATLGIDMMNGITDS

-409 GVMPMLR
+409 GVMPVLR
-416 SAVEGIGNAVKNAL
+416 NAVEGIGNAVKNAL

-443 GDTVAKWATG
+443 GDTVAQWATG

-468 GIANTILGP
+468 GIANTILSPAAKP
-477 ASGLMS
+477 ASGALNFVKGVPKTVGNGIMAARTGS
-483 VSPGRGQRFAAGVTG
+483 VLANG
-498 AVSNAGGTFRAAQ
+498 AGG
-511 LGAQM
+511 
-516 SNSLG
+516 NSI
-521 GSSLGNT
+521 GNT
-528 ILGGILGIQNA
+528 ILGGVMGLLSTGSLSKPNSQRGQQAAVNALAGRINATKQGI
-539 GNLNKAKTGKGM
+539 GNY
-551 SRAVGNLM
+551 V
-559 NGITAAQAGGGILSV
+559 GGIRNAISNPV
-574 LGNTGVGRYASN
+574 SMPGFTTGVLSTMAGIPMPVPA
-586 VGRSVQ
+586 
-592 NLANTGLVQDTLGV
+592 A
-606 GAMALGGIGNL
+606 GAMAASSAAGGISS
-617 FGGAPAVATAAAS
+617 A
-630 GGLLG
+630 
-635 RIGGALSGAA
+635 
-645 GTVSGLGTALAATPI
+645 LGTAAGVA
-660 GAAAMNVGSF
+660 GAAVLPVAGQVAGAAKGVAGF
-670 LGAGAGVIG
+670 LGK
-679 AVASPLASG
+679 G
-688 FLSLLG
+688 FLSLLS
-694 TFGPVIAGLGGVVA
+694 TFGPAIAGLGGVVA

-795 VDLGVNHLKPLIL
+795 VDLGVNHMKPLI
-808 EVWEFLSGTLFPTLI
+808 EEIFTFLTGTLFPAVV
-823 PLLSTVIGLVG
+823 PLLQTVIGLVG
-834 TALVN
+834 TTLVN
-839 AVKVI
+839 AVAVI

-851 TPVVEPVITG
+851 LPAIEPIITG
-861 IIGLIQSIANV
+861 IIGLIQGIANV
-872 AVSVVNFIIRCLNT
+872 AVSVVNFVIRGLNNISIT
-886 LSFTIPDWPVVFGG
+886 MPDWLKYVPFASE

-906 GFNLQ
+906 GFELQ
-911 EIALPQ
+911 EVSLPQ

>member
-143 TAMVGVALDI
+143 TAMVGVAIDI

-328 FIVKLLNDANGTDWM
+328 FITDLLQMANGTDWM

-606 GAMALGGIGNL
+606 GAMALGGMGNL

-736 DNFVGGVTNI
+736 DNFVGSVTNI
-746 GNAIRNAL
+746 GNAIQNAL

-795 VDLGVNHLKPLIL
+795 VDLGVNHMKPLI
-808 EVWEFLSGTLFPTLI
+808 EEIFLFLTGTLFPAVV

-844 VDVVKAV
+844 IDVVKTV
-851 TPVVEPVITG
+851 TPVVEPVIMG
-861 IIGLIQSIANV
+861 IIGLIQGIANV
-872 AVSVVNFIIRCLNT
+872 AVSVVNFVIRSLNK
-886 LSFTIPDWPVVFGG
+886 LSFTVPDWVPVIGG
-900 LAGKTL
+900 SQF

-911 EIALPQ
+911 EVSLPQ

-1100 FMDRYNRERRRTSYA
+1100 FMARYERERRRTSYA

>member
-174 QIMDLFDQINYLAAN
+174 QIMDLFDQINYMAAN

-328 FIVKLLNDANGTDWM
+328 FITDLLQMANGTDWM

-430 PYIQQAVDYVANN
+430 PYIQQAVDYVARH
-443 GDTVAKWATG
+443 GSQMG
-453 LVGVFALMSAAPTIS
+453 HR
-468 GIANTILGP
+468 
-477 ASGLMS
+477 
-483 VSPGRGQRFAAGVTG
+483 PGRRFCTHERGTHHQRHCQHHPWPGLRADVR
-498 AVSNAGGTFRAAQ
+498 VPRQRAAICRR
-511 LGAQM
+511 GDR
-516 SNSLG
+516 
-521 GSSLGNT
+521 
-528 ILGGILGIQNA
+528 GGIQCGRNVP
-539 GNLNKAKTGKGM
+539 
-551 SRAVGNLM
+551 SR
-559 NGITAAQAGGGILSV
+559 
-574 LGNTGVGRYASN
+574 
-586 VGRSVQ
+586 
-592 NLANTGLVQDTLGV
+592 
-606 GAMALGGIGNL
+606 
-617 FGGAPAVATAAAS
+617 
-630 GGLLG
+630 
-635 RIGGALSGAA
+635 
-645 GTVSGLGTALAATPI
+645 
-660 GAAAMNVGSF
+660 
-670 LGAGAGVIG
+670 
-679 AVASPLASG
+679 
-688 FLSLLG
+688 
-694 TFGPVIAGLGGVVA
+694 
-708 VVSILGDN
+708 
-716 LEGIRTVVGN
+716 
-726 IFGPAGVQVL
+726 
-736 DNFVGGVTNI
+736 
-746 GNAIRNAL
+746 
-754 SPAGLANIQ
+754 
-763 QAITSTFGPG
+763 
-773 AGQAFA
+773 
-779 TLIPLIQT
+779 
-787 VTGIFGQI
+787 
-795 VDLGVNHLKPLIL
+795 
-808 EVWEFLSGTLFPTLI
+808 
-823 PLLSTVIGLVG
+823 
-834 TALVN
+834 
-839 AVKVI
+839 
-844 VDVVKAV
+844 
-851 TPVVEPVITG
+851 
-861 IIGLIQSIANV
+861 
-872 AVSVVNFIIRCLNT
+872 
-886 LSFTIPDWPVVFGG
+886 
-900 LAGKTL
+900 
-906 GFNLQ
+906 
-911 EIALPQ
+911 
-917 FANGGFATRPSI
+917 
-929 AGEDGPETIIP
+929 
-940 HDPAKRSRAI
+940 
-950 ALWLQTGS
+950 
-958 ILGLNSFADG
+958 
-968 GFTNGMKAWGV
+968 
-979 SALAGLALG
+979 
-988 SAPGVAFTK
+988 
-997 GIKLLNVAADAMQ
+997 
-1010 LAGANSAEARKFIS
+1010 
-1024 TARAGARLRGGMGYL
+1024 TARC
-1039 ASMDGLN
+1039 S
-1046 LPDLTPRRS
+1046 
-1055 AGSMG
+1055 
-1060 RSIGGSLPAITFAPQ
+1060 
-1075 ITVSGSMSEED
+1075 D
-1086 VNKLVE
+1086 V
-1092 LLYQKFAE
+1092 
-1100 FMDRYNRERRRTSYA
+1100 

>member
-174 QIMDLFDQINYLAAN
+174 KIMDLFDQINYMAAN

-498 AVSNAGGTFRAAQ
+498 AASNAGGTFRAAQ

-539 GNLNKAKTGKGM
+539 GSLNKAKTGKGM

-606 GAMALGGIGNL
+606 GAMALGGMGNL

-736 DNFVGGVTNI
+736 DNFVGSVTNI
-746 GNAIRNAL
+746 GNAIQNAL

-795 VDLGVNHLKPLIL
+795 VDLGVNHMKPLI
-808 EVWEFLSGTLFPTLI
+808 EEIFSFLTGTLFPAVV

-844 VDVVKAV
+844 IDVVKTV
-851 TPVVEPVITG
+851 TPVVEPVIMG
-861 IIGLIQSIANV
+861 IIGLIQGIANV
-872 AVSVVNFIIRCLNT
+872 AVSVVNFVIRSLNK
-886 LSFTIPDWPVVFGG
+886 LSFTVPDWVPVIGG
-900 LAGKTL
+900 SQF

-911 EIALPQ
+911 EVSLPQ

-1100 FMDRYNRERRRTSYA
+1100 FMARYERERRRTSYA

>member
-400 LPDLTRLAE
+400 LPDLTKLSE

-483 VSPGRGQRFAAGVTG
+483 VSSGRGQRFAAGVTG

-606 GAMALGGIGNL
+606 GAMALGGMGNL

-746 GNAIRNAL
+746 GNAIGNAL

-787 VTGIFGQI
+787 VTGTFGQI
-795 VDLGVNHLKPLIL
+795 VDLGVNHMKPLI
-808 EVWEFLSGTLFPTLI
+808 EEIFSFLTGTLFPAVV

-844 VDVVKAV
+844 IDVVKTV
-851 TPVVEPVITG
+851 TPVVEPVIMG
-861 IIGLIQSIANV
+861 IIGLIQGIANV
-872 AVSVVNFIIRCLNT
+872 AVSVVNFVIRSLNK
-886 LSFTIPDWPVVFGG
+886 LSFTVPDWVPVIGG
-900 LAGKTL
+900 SQF

-911 EIALPQ
+911 EVSLPQ

-997 GIKLLNVAADAMQ
+997 GVKLLNVAADVMQ

-1055 AGSMG
+1055 AGSMS

-1100 FMDRYNRERRRTSYA
+1100 FMARYERERRRTSYA